1 MYNICQNTV
10 ILVIFIL
17 CWRER
22 DLPNI
27 IKLKAKERRI
37 PERRIHQ
44 NILGILHWYNVSQ
57 GVQNSISVPKER
69 CGFGGQNIMPTH
81 NLGHVYFL
89 PKSDMPEVKRALTHR
104 LSRVFGAGKLTNH
117 KCCEVQQVVMQ
128 MIKLKV
134 CCKKQNSGLLCAT
147 CCHNLQHRNLLRDKL
162 RARVVIRATTLFNL
176 QRNNVAR
183 QVARIT

>member
-44 NILGILHWYNVSQ
+44 NIVGIFLWYNMSQ
-57 GVQNSISVPKER
+57 GVQNSISVPLDR
-69 CGFGGQNIMPTH
+69 CGFGGQNIMPTLE
-81 NLGHVYFL
+81 NCGRFEPAIFSSILQKVKWRLGRVSQIFL
-89 PKSDMPEVKRALTHR
+89 VCLVFFFLHTLLLVPEIAFYHLQAAFHQSIVV
-104 LSRVFGAGKLTNH
+104 VFTCLH
-117 KCCEVQQVVMQ
+117 QVSY
-128 MIKLKV
+128 
-134 CCKKQNSGLLCAT
+134 QN
-147 CCHNLQHRNLLRDKL
+147 
-162 RARVVIRATTLFNL
+162 
-176 QRNNVAR
+176 R
-183 QVARIT
+183 QVSRSGREGSDRWKSLSYQILF